1 MSGDPLHGGVH
12 GWASSKCPQGVDGEM
27 FLSSIAFG
35 VSTSAGGQTLL
46 TSVVLNSSQGSGG
59 WATAGILHLS
69 DTCIDGLSGSAKHLW
84 WDEVSSENVSALFFL
99 TEANCAFGRHCAAET
114 VLLFRQVSCLWF
126 PTWVLSI
133 AFFVEI
139 PFGCWVW
146 SFGPVLN
153 NNWGNLQTLFF
164 LDSWLQLSKM
174 LVADWHF
181 LLPRLTGGAV
191 ATEMSNCGLTW
202 NIKGKVNKIIHVVT
216 YENYYVK
223 FQHMKIKFMCR
234 INF

>member
-1 MSGDPLHGGVH
+1 MSGDSLHGGVH
-12 GWASSKCPQGVDGEM
+12 GWASRKCPQGVDWEM

-35 VSTSAGGQTLL
+35 VSTSGGGHTLL
-46 TSVVLNSSQGSGG
+46 TSVVLNSSQGSVE
-59 WATAGILHLS
+59 AQTAGILHLS
-69 DTCIDGLSGSAKHLW
+69 DTCTDGLSGSAKHLW

-99 TEANCAFGRHCAAET
+99 TEANCPFGRLEHCAAET
-114 VLLFRQVSCLWF
+114 VLLFSAGFL

-133 AFFVEI
+133 AFFLEI

-146 SFGPVLN
+146 SFDPVLN
-153 NNWGNLQTLFF
+153 SNWGNLQTLFF

-202 NIKGKVNKIIHVVT
+202 NIKGKLNKIIYVVIC
-216 YENYYVK
+216 ENYYMK
-223 FQHMKIKFMCR
+223 F
-234 INF
+234 